1 MKNKLIILGLTLLF
15 TSLNISAQS
24 GWNNNYKQALKL
36 SKALNKPILVD
47 FMASWCGPCKMMD
60 RDVWSK
66 EDIAVLKN
74 NYIPLKIDI
83 DLYSDVAN
91 KYRVKSIPNIMI
103 LDSYGNTL
111 FTSLGYKRK
120 QEVAKFLSEYAVNLT
135 GINRAMFIL
144 ERSKQNV
151 YSNIR
156 VGQKYQDA
164 SLVLKGNVRKSFLKM
179 SNQYFKK
186 AEKIKD
192 TKPNISEKIGLLILL
207 NKAYYY
213 QNKSILKAIQKKYKK
228 VEDVNKPLLTYI
240 KLYVYNNLHKDNE
253 TTALL
258 SELKHMSNA
267 STYLEK
273 ANFVLKKN

>member
-24 GWNNNYKQALKL
+24 GWNNNYEQALKL